1 MVFRR
6 LKSMFGGAE
15 RGDGPPAPLYGLEE
29 QERENIGTEA
39 DPLLDFEAA
48 MQRNEE
54 AEHALQAGDTAR
66 AIDLLEKSVSEGFV
80 GSHPY
85 ERLASIYES
94 RNPAEA
100 LRVCEAF
107 TNLAASGRMPRGA
120 QRSANRKLPEFEAR
134 IERLRSSLDTG
145 QN

>member
-1 MVFRR
+1 
-6 LKSMFGGAE
+6 MFGGSQGSAGE
-15 RGDGPPAPLYGLEE
+15 PSPLYGLEE
-29 QERENIGTEA
+29 QEREKIGTEA

-54 AEHALQAGDTAR
+54 AERALQAGDTSR
-66 AIDLLEKSVSEGFV
+66 AIDLLEKSVSEEFV

-85 ERLASIYES
+85 ERLDSIYES
-94 RNPAEA
+94 RNPSEA

-107 TNLAASGRMPRGA
+107 TRLAASGKMPRGA

-134 IERLRSSLDTG
+134 IERYRRSLDTD
-145 QN
+145 Q

>member
-1 MVFRR
+1 LVFRR
-6 LKSMFGGAE
+6 LKSMFGGSQGSAGE
-15 RGDGPPAPLYGLEE
+15 PSPLYGLEE
-29 QERENIGTEA
+29 QEREKIGTEA

-54 AEHALQAGDTAR
+54 AERALQAGDTSR

-94 RNPAEA
+94 RNPSEA

-107 TNLAASGRMPRGA
+107 NRLAASGKMPRGA

-134 IERLRSSLDTG
+134 IERYRRSLDTD
-145 QN
+145 Q

>member
-1 MVFRR
+1 LVFRR
-6 LKSMFGGAE
+6 LRNMFGGSE
-15 RGDGPPAPLYGLEE
+15 QGDDPPASLYGLEE
-29 QERENIGTEA
+29 QERERIGTEA

-54 AEHALQAGDTAR
+54 AERALQAGDTGR
-66 AIDLLEKSVSEGFV
+66 AIDLLEKSVSEGFF

-85 ERLASIYES
+85 ERLASLYES

-134 IERLRSSLDTG
+134 IERYRSSLGTG
-145 QN
+145 R

>member
-1 MVFRR
+1 LVFRR
-6 LKSMFGGAE
+6 LRRMFGGSE
-15 RGDGPPAPLYGLEE
+15 QGDGPPAPLYGLEE
-29 QERENIGTEA
+29 QEREKIGTEA

-54 AEHALQAGDTAR
+54 AERALQVGDTGR
-66 AIDLLEKSVSEGFV
+66 AIDLLEKSVSEEFV

-85 ERLASIYES
+85 ERLASVYES

-107 TNLAASGRMPRGA
+107 TKLAASGKMPRGA

-134 IERLRSSLDTG
+134 LERYRSYLHT
-145 QN
+145 NE

>member
-6 LKSMFGGAE
+6 LRNMFGGPAGSD
-15 RGDGPPAPLYGLEE
+15 RSPAPLYGLGE
-29 QERENIGTEA
+29 QEREVIGTEA

-54 AEHALQAGDTAR
+54 AERALQAGDTDR
-66 AIDLLEKSVSEGFV
+66 AIDLLEKSVSEEFV

-85 ERLASIYES
+85 ERLASIYGS

-100 LRVCEAF
+100 VRVCQAF
-107 TNLAASGRMPRGA
+107 MGLAASGKMPRGA
-120 QRSANRKLPEFEAR
+120 QRSADRKLPEFEAR
-134 IERLRSSLDTG
+134 IERYRSSLDTDHE
-145 QN
+145 

>member
-1 MVFRR
+1 LVFRR
-6 LKSMFGGAE
+6 LKSMFGGSQRSDE
-15 RGDGPPAPLYGLEE
+15 KPSPLYGLGE
-29 QERENIGTEA
+29 QEREKIGTDA

-54 AEHALQAGDTAR
+54 AEHALQAGDTGR

-107 TNLAASGRMPRGA
+107 TGLAASGKMPRGA

-134 IERLRSSLDTG
+134 IQRLRLSLDTD
-145 QN
+145 Q

>member
-1 MVFRR
+1 
-6 LKSMFGGAE
+6 MFGGSE
-15 RGDGPPAPLYGLEE
+15 RDDGSPAPLYGLGE
-29 QERENIGTEA
+29 QEREKIGTEA
-39 DPLLDFEAA
+39 DPLFDFETA

-54 AEHALQAGDTAR
+54 AERALQSGDTGR

-94 RNPAEA
+94 RRNPTEA

-107 TNLAASGRMPRGA
+107 TQLVASGKLPRGA

-134 IERLRSSLDTG
+134 MERYRRSLDTD
-145 QN
+145 Q

>member
-1 MVFRR
+1 LVFRR
-6 LKSMFGGAE
+6 LKSMFGGPE
-15 RGDGPPAPLYGLEE
+15 GSVGEPSPLYGLEE
-29 QERENIGTEA
+29 QEREKIGTEA

-54 AEHALQAGDTAR
+54 AERALQAGDTNR
-66 AIDLLEKSVSEGFV
+66 AIDLLEKSVSAGFV

-107 TNLAASGRMPRGA
+107 TNLAASGKMPRGA
-120 QRSANRKLPEFEAR
+120 LRSANRKLPEFEAR
-134 IERLRSSLDTG
+134 IERYRRSLDTG
-145 QN
+145 Q

>member
-1 MVFRR
+1 
-6 LKSMFGGAE
+6 MFGGSAE
-15 RGDGPPAPLYGLEE
+15 SNGPPTPLYGLDE
-29 QERENIGTEA
+29 QEREQIGTEA

-54 AEHALQAGDTAR
+54 AERALQAGDTGR

-85 ERLASIYES
+85 ERLASVYES

-107 TNLAASGRMPRGA
+107 TKLAASGKMPRGA
-120 QRSANRKLPEFEAR
+120 QRSADRKLPDFEAR
-134 IERLRSSLDTG
+134 IERYRGPLDTG
-145 QN
+145 

>member
-6 LKSMFGGAE
+6 LRGMFGGPE
-15 RGDGPPAPLYGLEE
+15 RGDSPPASLYGLGE
-29 QERENIGTEA
+29 QEREKIGTKA

-54 AEHALQAGDTAR
+54 AERALQAGDTGR
-66 AIDLLEKSVSEGFV
+66 AIDLLEKSVSAGFV
-80 GSHPY
+80 GSYPY
-85 ERLASIYES
+85 ERLASIYER

-107 TNLAASGRMPRGA
+107 TRLAASGRMPRGA
-120 QRSANRKLPEFEAR
+120 QRSANRKLPSFETR
-134 IERLRSSLDTG
+134 IERYRRSLDSD
-145 QN
+145 Q

>member
-1 MVFRR
+1 LVFRR
-6 LKSMFGGAE
+6 LKSMFGGPE
-15 RGDGPPAPLYGLEE
+15 GSVGEPSPLYGLEE
-29 QERENIGTEA
+29 QEREKIGTEA

-54 AEHALQAGDTAR
+54 AERALQAGDTNR
-66 AIDLLEKSVSEGFV
+66 AIDLLEKSVSAGFV

-107 TNLAASGRMPRGA
+107 TNLAASGKMPRGA

-134 IERLRSSLDTG
+134 IERYRSSLDTG
-145 QN
+145 Q

>member
-1 MVFRR
+1 LVFRR
-6 LKSMFGGAE
+6 LRSVFGGTEGSAGE
-15 RGDGPPAPLYGLEE
+15 PSPLYGLGE
-29 QERENIGTEA
+29 QEREKIGTEA

-54 AEHALQAGDTAR
+54 AERALQAGDTDR
-66 AIDLLEKSVSEGFV
+66 AIDLLEKSVSEEFV

-85 ERLASIYES
+85 ERLASIYGS

-100 LRVCEAF
+100 LRVCIAF
-107 TNLAASGRMPRGA
+107 TGLAASGKMPRGA

-134 IERLRSSLDTG
+134 IERLRHTLDTD
-145 QN
+145 Q

>member
-1 MVFRR
+1 LVFRR
-6 LKSMFGGAE
+6 LKSMFGGPE
-15 RGDGPPAPLYGLEE
+15 GSVGEPSPLYGLEE
-29 QERENIGTEA
+29 QEREKIGTEA

-54 AEHALQAGDTAR
+54 AERALQAGDTSR
-66 AIDLLEKSVSEGFV
+66 AIDLLEKSVSEEFV

-107 TNLAASGRMPRGA
+107 TKLAASGKMPRGA

-134 IERLRSSLDTG
+134 IERYRSSLHTD
-145 QN
+145 Q

>member
-6 LKSMFGGAE
+6 LKSMFGGSE
-15 RGDGPPAPLYGLEE
+15 RDDGLPAPLFGLGE
-29 QERENIGTEA
+29 QEREKIGTEA

-54 AEHALQAGDTAR
+54 AERALQAGDAGR
-66 AIDLLEKSVSEGFV
+66 AIDLLEKSVSEGFA

-107 TNLAASGRMPRGA
+107 TNLAASGKMPRGA

-134 IERLRSSLDTG
+134 IERYRSSLDTD
-145 QN
+145 Q

>member
-6 LKSMFGGAE
+6 LRSMLGGSE
-15 RGDGPPAPLYGLEE
+15 QDDGSPAPLYGLEE
-29 QERENIGTEA
+29 QEREKIGTEA

-54 AEHALQAGDTAR
+54 AERALQVGDTGR
-66 AIDLLEKSVSEGFV
+66 AIELLEKSVSEEFV

-94 RNPAEA
+94 RNPTEA
-100 LRVCEAF
+100 LRVCGAF
-107 TNLAASGRMPRGA
+107 TKLAASGKMPRGA

-134 IERLRSSLDTG
+134 IERYRSSLHTDK
-145 QN
+145 

>member
-1 MVFRR
+1 LVFRR
-6 LKSMFGGAE
+6 LKSVFGGPAE
-15 RGDGPPAPLYGLEE
+15 SSGPPTPLYGLDE
-29 QERENIGTEA
+29 QEREQIGTDA

-54 AEHALQAGDTAR
+54 AERALQAGDTGR

-85 ERLASIYES
+85 ERLASVYES

-107 TNLAASGRMPRGA
+107 TKLAASGKMPRGA
-120 QRSANRKLPEFEAR
+120 QRSADRKLPDFEAR
-134 IERLRSSLDTG
+134 IERYRGSLDTG
-145 QN
+145 

>member
-6 LKSMFGGAE
+6 LKSMFGGPE
-15 RGDGPPAPLYGLEE
+15 GSEGSPTPLYGLGE
-29 QERENIGTEA
+29 QEREQIGTEA

-54 AEHALQAGDTAR
+54 AERALQAGDTDR
-66 AIDLLEKSVSEGFV
+66 AVDLLEKSVSEGFV

-94 RNPAEA
+94 RHPAEA
-100 LRVCEAF
+100 LRVCKAF
-107 TNLAASGRMPRGA
+107 TELAASGKMPRGA
-120 QRSANRKLPEFEAR
+120 QRSADRKLPEFEAR
-134 IERLRSSLDTG
+134 IERLRSSLDTD

>member
-1 MVFRR
+1 
-6 LKSMFGGAE
+6 MFGGPAE
-15 RGDGPPAPLYGLEE
+15 SNGPPTPLYGLDE
-29 QERENIGTEA
+29 QEREQIGTDA

-54 AEHALQAGDTAR
+54 AERALQAGDTGR

-107 TNLAASGRMPRGA
+107 TKLAASGKMPRGA
-120 QRSANRKLPEFEAR
+120 QRSADRKLPDFEGR
-134 IERLRSSLDTG
+134 IERYRGSLDTG
-145 QN
+145 

>member
-1 MVFRR
+1 
-6 LKSMFGGAE
+6 MFGGPGESAGE
-15 RGDGPPAPLYGLEE
+15 PSPLYGLG
-29 QERENIGTEA
+29 EREREQIGTEA

-54 AEHALQAGDTAR
+54 AERALQAGDTGR
-66 AIDLLEKSVSEGFV
+66 AVELLEKSVSEEFV

-85 ERLASIYES
+85 ERLASVYEG

-107 TNLAASGRMPRGA
+107 TSLAASGKMPRGA
-120 QRSANRKLPEFEAR
+120 QRSADRKLPEFQAR
-134 IERLRSSLDTG
+134 IERYRRSLDT
-145 QN
+145 NR

>member
-6 LKSMFGGAE
+6 LRNMFGGSE
-15 RGDGPPAPLYGLEE
+15 RGDSSPTPLYGLEE
-29 QERENIGTEA
+29 QEREKIGTEA

-54 AEHALQAGDTAR
+54 AERSLQAGDTSR

-85 ERLASIYES
+85 ERLASLYES

-107 TNLAASGRMPRGA
+107 TELAASGKVPRGP

-134 IERLRSSLDTG
+134 IERYKRSLDTD
-145 QN
+145 

>member
-1 MVFRR
+1 MVLRR
-6 LKSMFGGAE
+6 LRSMFGGSE
-15 RGDGPPAPLYGLEE
+15 RGDGPQAPLYGLGE
-29 QERENIGTEA
+29 QERQEIGTEA

-54 AEHALQAGDTAR
+54 AERVLQAGDTDR
-66 AIDLLEKSVSEGFV
+66 VIDLLEKSVSEEFV
-80 GSHPY
+80 GSYPY

-107 TNLAASGRMPRGA
+107 TRLANSGKMPRGA
-120 QRSANRKLPEFEAR
+120 QLSANRKLPDFEAR
-134 IERLRSSLDTG
+134 IERYRRSLDTD
-145 QN
+145 Q

>member
-1 MVFRR
+1 LVLRR
-6 LKSMFGGAE
+6 LRSMFGGSE
-15 RGDGPPAPLYGLEE
+15 RGDGPQAPLYGLGE
-29 QERENIGTEA
+29 QEGQEIGTEA

-54 AEHALQAGDTAR
+54 AERVLQAGDTDR
-66 AIDLLEKSVSEGFV
+66 AIDLLEKSVSEEFV

-107 TNLAASGRMPRGA
+107 TRLAASGKMPRGA
-120 QRSANRKLPEFEAR
+120 QRSANRKLPEFKAR
-134 IERLRSSLDTG
+134 IERFRRSLEADH
-145 QN
+145 

>member
-1 MVFRR
+1 MVFKR
-6 LKSMFGGAE
+6 LRSMFGGPHGSVGE
-15 RGDGPPAPLYGLEE
+15 PSPLYGLGE
-29 QERENIGTEA
+29 QEREKIGTEA

-54 AEHALQAGDTAR
+54 AERALQAGDTGR

-107 TNLAASGRMPRGA
+107 TNLAASGKMPRGA

-134 IERLRSSLDTG
+134 IERYRRSLDTD
-145 QN
+145 Q